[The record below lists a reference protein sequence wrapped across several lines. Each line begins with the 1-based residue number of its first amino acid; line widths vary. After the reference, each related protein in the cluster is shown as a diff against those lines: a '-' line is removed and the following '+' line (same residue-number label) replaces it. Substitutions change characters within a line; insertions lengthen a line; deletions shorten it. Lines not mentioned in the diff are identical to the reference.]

1 MSPRRSCC
9 VFSEAAMLR
18 ASEVACSDCELDP
31 MCQALDYA
39 AADSGVPEGIL
50 LRRRQVNAGEL
61 LFESGQPFDAIYAV
75 KSGSFKGVVS
85 GSEAGDRVVG
95 FYFAGE
101 LVGAEGMAEQHYDS
115 TVRALE
121 ASQVCVLYLDRLDQA
136 GRPRQAL
143 QNALIHMLGKEVA
156 LNQRLVAALVRQSA
170 EQRVAAFLVSLA
182 DRLKCHG
189 FSPNCLVLPMS
200 RSDIGSYLG
209 LARETISRLLTRFQQ
224 QDLIRL
230 HNKRLYMLDD
240 DRLRLIASGD

>member
-1 MSPRRSCC
+1 MSSRHSCC
-9 VFSEAAMLR
+9 VFSEAAMLH

-31 MCQALDYA
+31 MCQVLDYA

-50 LRRRQVNAGEL
+50 LRRRPVNAGEL
-61 LFESGQPFDAIYAV
+61 LFESGQPFDTIYAV
-75 KSGSFKGVVS
+75 KSGSFKGVIS
-85 GSEAGDRVVG
+85 DARAGDRVVG

-121 ASQVCVLYLDRLDQA
+121 ASQVCVLHLDRLTQA
-136 GRPRQAL
+136 GRPQQAL
-143 QNALIHMLGKEVA
+143 QNALIDMLGKEVA

-170 EQRVAAFLVSLA
+170 EQRVAAFLVSLS
-182 DRLKCHG
+182 DRLKSHG
-189 FSPNCLVLPMS
+189 FSPDYLILPMS

-224 QDLIRL
+224 QDLIQL
-230 HNKRLYMLDD
+230 HNKRLHLLDD
-240 DRLRLIASGD
+240 DRLRLIASSD